1 MTKIIVLIFCVL
13 SVLIPRSYAQKV
25 MNNDVVNIANNIEN
39 NDKTTD
45 IDLGIAR
52 NKEDSGKSNVKKIQS
67 ESKPKVNELPVIEKT
82 PEVGKH
88 VMANMD
94 AGSMIVSLL
103 MVLALIIVSA
113 FVLKRFNLTQQNSSQ
128 LRVIASL
135 SLGAKEKVIVVQIG
149 EEQLVLGVCPAQIS
163 LLKNLE
169 TPIESQ
175 TVKSAVLS
183 GGLVNF
189 LQKHTEKIEKT
200 ESNSNSA
207 TSDTIK
213 NNK

>member
-149 EEQLVLGVCPAQIS
+149 EEQLVLGVCPAHIS
-163 LLKNLE
+163 LLKTLE